1 MTDDE
6 FQAQVLTLSTKIQSS
21 LTQPGGDSARSTLSA
36 LAMTSTNTS
45 DLDTALA
52 TLKADPAKLA
62 AFERQIAAQVA
73 SATVALQPQAS
84 QTPLAPPPIPPKAP
98 SGPSTP
104 ILPPTVVVPP
114 AQPGAVREYMWV
126 APAVSGAVIFGFFI
140 MLWILLNQQVHPT
153 STTVMDVAAKIAA
166 AGDAEK
172 AATAADADKQAA
184 DKKLADAKAASP
196 QVAVTVDAAKK
207 DADTKDAAAKD
218 AVAKAAVAK
227 AAADSSANSSP
238 GGLQNVLFTLLGA
251 LGAAFTQV
259 VNFWLGSSKGS
270 SDKTALI
277 AAANP
282 VPGAR

>member
-1 MTDDE
+1 MTNGE
-6 FQAQVLTLSTKIQSS
+6 FQTQLLSLSPKIQIS
-21 LTQPGGDSARSTLSA
+21 LAKPGGDSVKTTLSS
-36 LAMTSTNTS
+36 LAMKATSAP

-52 TLKADPAKLA
+52 ALKADPAKLA
-62 AFERQIAAQVA
+62 AFEDQIAAQV
-73 SATVALQPQAS
+73 L
-84 QTPLAPPPIPPKAP
+84 PPPIPPAAP
-98 SGPSTP
+98 AVPTAP
-104 ILPPTVVVPP
+104 VVPPAVVMPP

-126 APAVSGAVIFGFFI
+126 APAVSGAVILGFFM

-153 STTVMDVAAKIAA
+153 SATVTDVSAKIATA
-166 AGDAEK
+166 ADADR

-184 DKKLADAKAASP
+184 DKKLADAKAANP
-196 QVAVTVDAAKK
+196 QVASAVDAAKK

-218 AVAKAAVAK
+218 AAAK
-227 AAADSSANSSP
+227 AAAAKAAQSSANSSP
-238 GGLQNVLFTLLGA
+238 NSLQNVLFTLLGA

-282 VPGAR
+282 VPGAK